1 MLSSLFP
8 QWMPPWAQAVLLV
21 GGILFALVWLF
32 VPFAVFG
39 VKGRLDSLAIQLDDL
54 QAELRVMAMGL
65 NTPSA
70 NPDPAPAARPPE
82 PAPVWEPEPASRP
95 AARPVPDPDADGHDI
110 PAYERR
116 ATRAPQSAPVAPPR
130 QPDPPPVRVREDGDE
145 WPPRASIR
153 PAAAPAPRPGREDEA
168 PSLSEWSRG
177 PSRAAPEP
185 TGHRPLRASVW
196 PPERGQRAEP
206 TLRWPPRPDA

>member
-1 MLSSLFP
+1 MGTGR
-8 QWMPPWAQAVLLV
+8 AAG

-65 NTPSA
+65 NTPPAPSA

-110 PAYERR
+110 PPMNA
-116 ATRAPQSAPVAPPR
+116 APPAR
-130 QPDPPPVRVREDGDE
+130 RSPPP
-145 WPPRASIR
+145 
-153 PAAAPAPRPGREDEA
+153 
-168 PSLSEWSRG
+168 
-177 PSRAAPEP
+177 
-185 TGHRPLRASVW
+185 
-196 PPERGQRAEP
+196 
-206 TLRWPPRPDA
+206 